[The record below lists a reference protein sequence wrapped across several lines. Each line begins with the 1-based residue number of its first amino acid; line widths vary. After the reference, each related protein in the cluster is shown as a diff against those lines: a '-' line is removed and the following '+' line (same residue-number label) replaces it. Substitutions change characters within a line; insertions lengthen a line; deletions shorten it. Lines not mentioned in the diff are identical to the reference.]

1 MHIQIEHLSFG
12 SSNVCPSVYL
22 FPSTVHAMGQVPQQW
37 PGGFTGFMQFKGGQL
52 ISLHSTVPSCK
63 EKTSMVLC
71 QCTADHV
78 TEAWGITLTDFI
90 YLIWKHIIPLS
101 SLRLLVGLSC
111 LTPLSTIFQLYREGN
126 GSTWRKPLT
135 CRKSLTNFIK

>member
-1 MHIQIEHLSFG
+1 MFALQYI
-12 SSNVCPSVYL
+12 SSQVQYMPWDRYHNN
-22 FPSTVHAMGQVPQQW
+22 GQVVLL
-37 PGGFTGFMQFKGGQL
+37 GLCSSKGDNSYHYIL
-52 ISLHSTVPSCK
+52 LYHPVK
-63 EKTSMVLC
+63 KLTSMVLC

-126 GSTWRKPLT
+126 GSTWRKPPT